1 MLKISFLTFPV
12 LIMTFC
18 VVVSGQTNLRSKSKT
33 PTVTGNYVM
42 RREEF
47 RNRIYVQQL
56 AGGKIKFDLLA
67 LWVSANNP
75 ENVHNGTAQGI
86 VELKDGVAIYE
97 ASSCKLTMRFISG
110 KIRIVQSEEVG
121 DCEFG
126 FNVTASG
133 TYRKI
138 DSKNPRFDF

>member
-1 MLKISFLTFPV
+1 
-12 LIMTFC
+12 MTFC
-18 VVVSGQTNLRSKSKT
+18 VVASGQTATRVKPKT
-33 PTVTGNYVM
+33 SSVTGNYTM

-47 RNRIYVQQL
+47 RNRIYVEQL

-86 VELKDGVAIYE
+86 VGLTDGVAIYDGT
-97 ASSCKLTMRFISG
+97 SCKLTMHFLPG
-110 KIRIVQSEEVG
+110 KIRIVQSAAVG

-126 FNVTASG
+126 FNVTATG
-133 TYRKI
+133 TYRRI
-138 DSKNPRFDF
+138 SSKKPRFDF